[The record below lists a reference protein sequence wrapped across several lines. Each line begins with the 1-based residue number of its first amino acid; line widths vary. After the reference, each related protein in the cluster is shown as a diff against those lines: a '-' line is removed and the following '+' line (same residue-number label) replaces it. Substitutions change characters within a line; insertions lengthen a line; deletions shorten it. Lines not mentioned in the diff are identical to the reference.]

1 MQLGL
6 RSSFILFTA
15 PILLARFSAA
25 QDEPQKPDP
34 VPSQQHQPK
43 PTGVNPLT
51 GLGMVS
57 SVDYKPLTG
66 EERWKLYYKQNFM
79 SLGAA
84 TAVVIPAAMDHL
96 YKQPPEWGSHN
107 DALGKRLASR
117 FGTAVIQGTTQAAA
131 CAALGQDPRYIRSGS
146 SGWLRRAGHAA
157 LFSVLTYN
165 NEGKRRF
172 ALGTVGSYYA
182 SSMATTLWFPGRYTA
197 LGDGVRDG
205 NRQIALSAL
214 VNQVQEFWPEIRR
227 IFRH

>member
-1 MQLGL
+1 MRLGFQVALLLYAIIAAPSAL
-6 RSSFILFTA
+6 RG
-15 PILLARFSAA
+15 
-25 QDEPQKPDP
+25 QDEPQQKPDP
-34 VPSQQHQPK
+34 VPSKQYQPK

-57 SVDYKPLTG
+57 SVDYKPLNG
-66 EERWKLYYKQNFM
+66 HERWKLYYKQNFM

-84 TAVVIPAAMDHL
+84 TAVVVPAAMDHL

-131 CAALGQDPRYIRSGS
+131 CAALGQDPRYIRSAS
-146 SGWLRRAGHAA
+146 SGWLRRSGHAI

-165 NEGKRRF
+165 KEGKRRF
-172 ALGTVGSYYA
+172 ALGTLGSYYA
-182 SSMATTLWFPGRYTA
+182 SSMASTAWFPERYTA
-197 LGDGVRDG
+197 LGDGVRDA
-205 NRQIALSAL
+205 NRQIVLSML

-227 IFRH
+227 IFRR

>member
-6 RSSFILFTA
+6 RAVLLLFAFVAA
-15 PILLARFSAA
+15 PSAIRG
-25 QDEPQKPDP
+25 QDEPQRKPDP
-34 VPSQQHQPK
+34 VPSQQYQPK

-57 SVDYKPLTG
+57 SVDYRPLTG
-66 EERWKLYYKQNFM
+66 DERWKLYYKQNFT

-84 TAVVIPAAMDHL
+84 VAVVIPAGMDHL

-131 CAALGQDPRYIRSGS
+131 CAALGQDPRYIRSSS

-214 VNQVQEFWPEIRR
+214 VNEVQEFWPEIRR
-227 IFRH
+227 IFRR